1 MVAVAERLVGLH
13 ATDPATVY
21 LSARARV
28 PGLTVADVERAL
40 YDERALV
47 RQLGMRRTLFVV
59 PRTLVPMI
67 RSACTDAIAATAR
80 RRLVREIE
88 AGGVADDGGAWL
100 EAAEEATMRT
110 LVAAGQATGA
120 ELSRAVPELQ
130 TKLTYGERRRW
141 GGEIG
146 VATRV
151 LTLMS
156 AEGRIGRGRPV
167 GCWTSG
173 QHRWAPSVDEGH
185 VGLDA
190 EEARALLVRRWLG
203 AFGPATVSDVVWWT
217 GLGQRQVQAALEAAD
232 VVEVDLAGE
241 VGVVL
246 SDDLGPVPGSDP
258 WVALLPALDP
268 TTMGWKHRAWY
279 LGSHRPA
286 LFDGNGNAGPT
297 VWCDGR
303 VVGGWA
309 QRRDGEVVHRL
320 LVDIGSDAAATVEA
334 EAHRLQR
341 WLGDT
346 RVTPRF
352 PTPLEREL
360 KA

>member
-1 MVAVAERLVGLH
+1 
-13 ATDPATVY
+13 
-21 LSARARV
+21 
-28 PGLTVADVERAL
+28 
-40 YDERALV
+40 
-47 RQLGMRRTLFVV
+47 
-59 PRTLVPMI
+59 
-67 RSACTDAIAATAR
+67 
-80 RRLVREIE
+80 
-88 AGGVADDGGAWL
+88 
-100 EAAEEATMRT
+100 
-110 LVAAGQATGA
+110 
-120 ELSRAVPELQ
+120 
-130 TKLTYGERRRW
+130 
-141 GGEIG
+141 
-146 VATRV
+146 
-151 LTLMS
+151 MS

-167 GCWTSG
+167 GSWTSG

-190 EEARALLVRRWLG
+190 EEARALLVRRWLA

-217 GLGQRQVQAALEAAD
+217 GLGQRQVRAALEAAD

-246 SDDLGPVPGSDP
+246 SDDLGPVPESDP

-279 LGSHRPA
+279 LGSLRPA

-320 LVDIGSDAAATVEA
+320 LVDIGSDAAATVKA